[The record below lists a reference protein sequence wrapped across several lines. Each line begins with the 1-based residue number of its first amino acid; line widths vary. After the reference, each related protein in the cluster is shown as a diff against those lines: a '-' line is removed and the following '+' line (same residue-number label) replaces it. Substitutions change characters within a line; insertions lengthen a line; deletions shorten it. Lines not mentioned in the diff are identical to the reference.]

1 MKTVVQ
7 VVGRLE
13 LGTVP
18 GDWWFSA
25 NGSLMRAP
33 QDGLLVWRTGRGR
46 DGSPKFTQSEP
57 HFSSNK
63 FAASKSV
70 AKASHLCANPSNLFR
85 SASVRAVCANS
96 RHRLAL
102 SRQAFGSPVIS
113 ATLMF
118 RYGHRHVEGG
128 AEHALEGQGSQLTHY
143 RVPLGADQPGDS
155 SAFST
160 GGTVDQIASYEF
172 NGKHRNLLH
181 SLFSRL
187 STVT

>member
-1 MKTVVQ
+1 MPRVVQ

-18 GDWWFSA
+18 RDWWFSA
-25 NGSLMRAP
+25 DLSLIGAP
-33 QDGLLVWRTGRGR
+33 PDGLLVWRTGRGR
-46 DGSPKFTQSEP
+46 DRAPKFTQPEP

-63 FAASKSV
+63 FATSKSV

-102 SRQAFGSPVIS
+102 SRQAFGSPAIS
-113 ATLMF
+113 AILMF
-118 RYGHRHVEGG
+118 RYGHRHLEGG
-128 AEHALEGQGSQLTHY
+128 AEPALEGQGSQLMQY
-143 RVPLGADQPGDS
+143 GVPLGADQPGDS
-155 SAFST
+155 PAFST
-160 GGTVDQIASYEF
+160 GWTVDQIASYDF
-172 NGKHRNLLH
+172 HGKHRRLLH
-181 SLFSRL
+181 YLFSEL